1 MENRIGEDERENTED
16 PGAESY
22 PSLPG
27 GGEGIESSS
36 DPSTATA
43 LSLKRKDIEAR
54 HTVEIK
60 FQNTTGS
67 LWERNFAC

>member
-1 MENRIGEDERENTED
+1 MENRIGEDERKNTED

-22 PSLPG
+22 PSLPRG

-36 DPSTATA
+36 DPSIATA

-54 HTVEIK
+54 YTVEIK

-67 LWERNFAC
+67 L